1 VPAPTAADLP
11 VFLRFTPVPGK
22 ARHDGWSPDHQ
33 LRFIVALARG
43 SGVDQAAELV
53 GRSRQGAYQLRRRPG
68 AEEFAAA
75 WDAALR
81 FAGAARGSGGHHL
94 PRGLGSLLVPRF
106 YRGRL
111 LGFTRRDEVA
121 GLMATI
127 ARLDRIAGRFGP
139 GPGKADKDDILS
151 M

>member
-1 VPAPTAADLP
+1 MPDTDPEPMPADLP
-11 VFLRFTPVPGK
+11 AFLRFTPVPGK

-33 LRFIVALARG
+33 LRFVVALARG
-43 SGVDQAAELV
+43 SRVDQAAHQV
-53 GRSRQGAYQLRRRPG
+53 GRSRQGAYALRGRAG

-81 FAGAARGSGGHHL
+81 FAGRVDSTACHGL
-94 PRGLGSLLVPRF
+94 PRGTGVLLVPRF

-111 LGFTRRDEVA
+111 LGFSQRDEVA

-127 ARLDRIAGRFGP
+127 SRLDRIAGRLGP
-139 GPGKADKDDILS
+139 GSGQS
-151 M
+151 GQS